1 MNYIKQICAK
11 NTSNKLFENI
21 TADLLVRLDEGHIV
35 KKSFCIID
43 T

>member
-1 MNYIKQICAK
+1 MKHLKLICAK
-11 NTSNKLFENI
+11 NTSDKLFANI
-21 TADLLVRLDEGHIV
+21 TVDLLVRLDEGHIV

>member
-35 KKSFCIID
+35 KESFCK
-43 T
+43 